1 METRV
6 EVPSQTPQFVRL
18 SLIVALASLAWGG
31 TISPTVTQP
40 APSTAA
46 PAAAP
51 APAPLRNPPSVY
63 AEYHPSLS
71 DQMTLS
77 IQPRHTKLGLAI
89 QAGNWT
95 YAAYEAAELRGAFR
109 RISQAMPGYE
119 GKDTAMLMSMI
130 TPPADDLVAAIKAKD
145 TKATKAAYA
154 SLTATCNSCHQALG
168 RTYIA
173 IREPEAAMYPDQDF
187 RPH

>member
-1 METRV
+1 MKTRV
-6 EVPSQTPQFVRL
+6 EVSSQTPQFIRL

-31 TISPTVTQP
+31 TISPTLAQP
-40 APSTAA
+40 APSTAV

-51 APAPLRNPPSVY
+51 APPRNPPSVY

-95 YAAYEAAELRGAFR
+95 YAAYEAGELRGAFR

-130 TPPADDLVAAIKAKD
+130 TPAADDLVAAIKAKD

-168 RTYIA
+168 RTYIF
-173 IREPEAAMYPDQDF
+173 IREPTTAMYPDQDF
-187 RPH
+187 SPH

>member
-1 METRV
+1 METRI
-6 EVPSQTPQFVRL
+6 EVSSQTPQFIRL
-18 SLIVALASLAWGG
+18 CLIVALASFAWGSP
-31 TISPTVTQP
+31 ISLALAQPT
-40 APSTAA
+40 PSTAA
-46 PAAAP
+46 PSP
-51 APAPLRNPPSVY
+51 PRNPPSVY